1 MSEPQLQQRP
11 ASLTAL
17 PPLEQKSHSPS
28 LRTLSKPSA
37 PARGVDFL
45 SRPLHALKVSSLPTL
60 RRLPLGTRGPA
71 ESSALQ
77 HAKSAAAFQ
86 QRKRAGD
93 NPENVADPET
103 EKYKGFSR
111 ELLGLPRRNAE
122 GEAAS
127 PPDDGDKTSLDHATA
142 EPQEMSP
149 APDTAA
155 TDDTSNTSN
164 LNNLTT
170 NESIGKHSAG
180 DPKLD
185 VQGHFTH
192 PLFYHPIKRTDNAFL
207 RPWAATKPVASELAK
222 PGVLE
227 IDADAIKAP
236 IGTLEPI
243 RAHRTAPINSM
254 HPYTDEECKVL
265 SRIESR
271 FDFLPNPRFPHT
283 KDFLK
288 KRASSDPHS
297 SAQPP
302 VFVPPG
308 IDKRWLSKEAPTE
321 RRNGAAPAEG
331 PGNLGI
337 LAIPAQV
344 VFTDYAPNQT
354 YEKEVE
360 LKNVTQNSHRFR
372 LSEPPPYTHTPYFTL
387 KLISAPADHGK
398 DGLVAPGMSLRYRV
412 TFRPNSLANFRQI
425 FILSTEVAG
434 RSLPVPFIAQREAPR
449 LTLPAVLDCGPTRAG
464 YDNVRAWN
472 FKNEGG
478 PGRFLIVPEHKKVD
492 PYTVFDTMEETAKY
506 ATASSPPF
514 DIFPAFLTLK
524 KGETGQIVVRYSPPA
539 LEAIDPLEVE
549 DAAAAMAAREADGG
563 RRDEVLFKL
572 VCDNCTIF
580 DFPLEGLAQ
589 DPGIQISGVH
599 RLGGVAWDADA
610 EGLAPPGT
618 GSNGCDLY
626 VPFGKQNPGA
636 TTLYAVTIR
645 NTSRLRLPFQWN
657 ISNAPS
663 DNSGAAASIDTLATA
678 AAAFQIIPLRG
689 WLPPSAD
696 MTFEVAFTP
705 QETKYFDVRCKLNL
719 LYAEKHQQ
727 VVVAPGDN
735 ASSTGSLHG
744 QLSGLSSGSA
754 ALSVRCTG
762 QGVPFHVTMSPEIIM
777 IPGVLYTGSTY
788 STVLHATNESVSD
801 VAFEWDADDVNENV
815 LDVRISTTA
824 GVILPWTCSSI
835 KLQCLGVFPGTVRG
849 TLNCVVA
856 HGPTIR
862 VPIVATVAL
871 APDALRFDTA
881 LVDFGL
887 LALGSL
893 RTVKVALVSTAPITL
908 RWRVNGHKRGASR
921 LDEADRDCHMTYQP
935 SQGTIMPGATQII
948 KITYVPVWY
957 QSLNA
962 VLECSII
969 EDCGPPLLYGDVL
982 QTAPEAGTNASTE
995 QPTALATP
1003 SAAATV
1009 LRNEVAVAAVEMRA
1023 EVQTPRA
1030 TIVDPVNALTCFLDV
1045 PSTYI
1050 IDMRNIRMLPAE
1062 FRWRDVDCDE
1072 YSVSF
1077 IPQAGKIPGGEVAQI
1092 KVRFIGHRNGSLS
1105 NLLFACHIKG
1115 MVEHGGYLGIK
1126 LDAEVFGVNVE
1137 LKLEQSTDVAPH
1149 EKRPELAGTL
1159 AFDFGEECPIF
1170 AKRQATLVI
1179 RNRTAISAPFRIFM
1193 EKYEATALK
1202 GDDELIAEPAIEEG
1216 GVTTQNLL
1224 PVEKTPAALRPG
1236 IKTPLLPASNV
1247 EKLGFSSKTG
1257 MDYIFQIK
1265 EVRRMIKRMHAL
1277 LREGRGAA
1285 FHSSPSNTTIGP
1297 WGTVRVKVTSYN
1309 NLVGL
1314 YEDNLICDVR
1324 GWDKQVIPIRLG
1336 VVGLPVRFSGAHLV
1350 ARPKGSPADTIDRV
1364 NFGTRITNLTW
1375 ASVDGVRAYAFPR
1388 SDRTEEEALQ
1398 LGDLEAHSKVINIE
1412 NQSPRD
1418 IRLTWV
1424 TYIKHTELAG
1434 PVPTI
1439 EDILVPQNR
1448 LDQDALGLFGVSP
1461 ATMVVPAFKTT
1472 SIRIFFRS
1480 AMVGTFDA
1488 LLVADV
1494 GYVQKD
1500 GKPLYGH
1507 GRKESTRRPGTDDEA
1522 FPASHLTSMA
1532 CVHVQGRAIE
1542 PHLSLDIGDRIRM
1555 KETFWGPHDDGGPS
1569 LSGSEGRTVNVF
1581 LQNTTDSVCS
1591 FTMYTAPRGM
1601 FAVKTA
1607 EDAPRSGSGHVGKKA
1622 GKSALKRKQVPQIIE
1637 DTESILYEL
1646 KPTEQMLLSVR
1657 FTPHPHPGRTLT
1669 GGADDPSSSR
1679 ARSSVGPPSTSR
1691 PSTQATRNGI
1701 VSASGPAGRVD
1712 DASPLTS
1719 NEAVG
1724 QRQAPEG
1731 VDTQPPAPNPAE
1743 TQTAEAAAAA
1753 AAPQPAVPSDSGAAA
1768 ASEPAQVLPD
1778 PVASKDGEAPAA
1790 EMVRSALE
1798 PSIPE
1803 DPEDTEGS
1811 NPLPPSERPRS
1822 SVAASAAP
1830 ESSPPAASNTPPSQA
1845 QPFANA
1851 SPALPSTPRAPLSAR
1866 AAATPPHTAPS
1877 SATRRLSN
1885 AKPRSARPPRPA
1897 STNVSNTTPKLATS
1911 QQRPEAAAR
1920 DRPDS
1925 AAPPRGLRTV
1935 AEGTLNIVFANGIRQ
1950 SIPIVVE
1957 ETT

>member
-11 ASLTAL
+11 ASFTEL
-17 PPLEQKSHSPS
+17 PPLEQKSRSPS
-28 LRTLSKPSA
+28 LRTLSNPSG

-45 SRPLHALKVSSLPTL
+45 SKPLHALKVSSLPTL
-60 RRLPLGTRGPA
+60 RKLPLGTRGA
-71 ESSALQ
+71 ADSIALQ
-77 HAKSAAAFQ
+77 HAKSFAAFQ

-93 NPENVADPET
+93 SPEKAADPET

-111 ELLGLPRRNAE
+111 ELLGLPRRIAE
-122 GEAAS
+122 GEAA
-127 PPDDGDKTSLDHATA
+127 PATDDGEEANQDDTNA
-142 EPQEMSP
+142 EPQATSP
-149 APDTAA
+149 APHST
-155 TDDTSNTSN
+155 TNDDTPNTSN
-164 LNNLTT
+164 LGGLTT
-170 NESIGKHSAG
+170 NESIGEHRASDA
-180 DPKLD
+180 KLD
-185 VQGHFTH
+185 IQGHFTH
-192 PLFYHPIKRTDNAFL
+192 PLLFHPIKRTDNAFH

-227 IDADAIKAP
+227 IDADVIKEPA
-236 IGTLEPI
+236 GMLEPI
-243 RAHRTAPINSM
+243 RAHRAAPINSM
-254 HPYTDEECKVL
+254 HMYTDEERKVL

-271 FDFLPNPRFPHT
+271 FEFLPNPRFPHT
-283 KDFLK
+283 KAFLK
-288 KRASSDPHS
+288 KRASSDPHTS
-297 SAQPP
+297 SQPP

-308 IDKRWLSKEAPTE
+308 IDKRWLSKEAPAE
-321 RRNGAAPAEG
+321 RRHGAAAAEG
-331 PGNLGI
+331 PGDLGI
-337 LAIPAQV
+337 LAIPAEV

-360 LKNVTQNSHRFR
+360 LKNVTHNSHRFR
-372 LSEPPPYTHTPYFTL
+372 LSEPPPYTHTPYFTV
-387 KLISAPADHGK
+387 KLISAPADHGE

-425 FILSTEVAG
+425 FILSTESAG

-449 LTLPAVLDCGPTRAG
+449 LTLPAVLNCGPTRAG

-492 PYTVFDTMEETAKY
+492 PYTVFDTMDETAKY

-539 LEAIDPLEVE
+539 LEDIDPHEE
-549 DAAAAMAAREADGG
+549 GDAATAMAAREADGG

-572 VCDNCTIF
+572 VCDNCTIS

-599 RLGGVAWDADA
+599 RIDGAAWDADA
-610 EGLAPPGT
+610 EEIAPPGA

-663 DNSGAAASIDTLATA
+663 DNIGAAASMNTLSTA
-678 AAAFQIIPLRG
+678 AATFQIIPLRG

-705 QETKYFDVRCKLNL
+705 QETKYFDVRCNLNL

-727 VVVAPGDN
+727 VVAAPGGSV
-735 ASSTGSLHG
+735 SSIGSLQG
-744 QLSGLSSGSA
+744 QLSSFSSGSA

-762 QGVPFHVTMSPEIIM
+762 QGVPFHVTMSPDIIV

-788 STVLHATNESVSD
+788 STVLHVTNESVSD

-815 LDVRISTTA
+815 LDIRISTTA

-862 VPIVATVAL
+862 VPLVATVAL

-893 RTVKVALVSTAPITL
+893 RTVKVPLVSTAPITL

-921 LDEADRDCHMTYQP
+921 RGEADRNCHMTYQP

-969 EDCGPPLLYGDVL
+969 EDCGPPLLYGDVA
-982 QTAPEAGTNASTE
+982 QIAPDAGSGPSTD

-1030 TIVDPVNALTCFLDV
+1030 TIVDPVNAMTCFLDV

-1062 FRWRDVDCDE
+1062 FRWRNVDCDE

-1077 IPQAGKIPGGEVAQI
+1077 NPQAGKIPGGEVAQI
-1092 KVRFIGHRNGSLS
+1092 KVQFIGHRHGLHS
-1105 NLLFACHIKG
+1105 NLLLACHIMG

-1202 GDDELIAEPAIEEG
+1202 GDDELITEI
-1216 GVTTQNLL
+1216 TSQNLL
-1224 PVEKTPAALRPG
+1224 AVEKAPAAPRLG
-1236 IKTPLLPASNV
+1236 TKTPLLPASNV

-1285 FHSSPSNTTIGP
+1285 FHSSPSNMTIGP

-1309 NLVGL
+1309 NLVGM

-1375 ASVDGVRAYAFPR
+1375 ASVNGVRAYPFPR

-1424 TYIKHTELAG
+1424 TYIKHTELGG

-1439 EDILVPQNR
+1439 EDILIPQNR

-1591 FTMYTAPRGM
+1591 FTMYTTPRGM

-1607 EDAPRSGSGHVGKKA
+1607 EDAPRSGSGRVGKRA
-1622 GKSALKRKQVPQIIE
+1622 GKSALKRKQVQQIIE

-1657 FTPHPHPGRTLT
+1657 YTPHPHPGRSLT
-1669 GGADDPSSSR
+1669 GGADDLSTR
-1679 ARSSVGPPSTSR
+1679 ARSSVGPPSASR
-1691 PSTQATRNGI
+1691 PSTQATRSGI
-1701 VSASGPAGRVD
+1701 ASASASAGRID
-1712 DASPLTS
+1712 EASPLTS
-1719 NEAVG
+1719 NDAVGKREAPEAVG
-1724 QRQAPEG
+1724 SQA
-1731 VDTQPPAPNPAE
+1731 PAPNPSE
-1743 TQTAEAAAAA
+1743 TPSAYAA
-1753 AAPQPAVPSDSGAAA
+1753 AAPQAAGPSESDAAS
-1768 ASEPAQVLPD
+1768 ASEPAPVLLD
-1778 PVASKDGEAPAA
+1778 PVAPKDGEAQVA
-1790 EMVRSALE
+1790 ETVRSALE

-1803 DPEDTEGS
+1803 DPEDTEGP
-1811 NPLPPSERPRS
+1811 NPLTANERPRS
-1822 SVAASAAP
+1822 SEAASAAP
-1830 ESSPPAASNTPPSQA
+1830 EPSAPAAASDTPPSQPAA
-1845 QPFANA
+1845 Q
-1851 SPALPSTPRAPLSAR
+1851 SPATPAPTLPSTPRAPLSAR
-1866 AAATPPHTAPS
+1866 ATATPSRTAPS

-1885 AKPRSARPPRPA
+1885 AKPRSARPFRPA
-1897 STNVSNTTPKLATS
+1897 SSNVANTAPKLATS
-1911 QQRPEAAAR
+1911 PLRPEAATR

-1925 AAPPRGLRTV
+1925 AAPPRGVRTV
-1935 AEGTLNIVFANGIRQ
+1935 AEGTLNIVFSNGIRQ
-1950 SIPIVVE
+1950 SIPIIVE